1 MHEEWEFRNLPRE
14 ENSWKRLEKSQGR
27 GLEWKREYLGDEQ
40 ARTDRERSKKWE
52 IDHEERIYRPL
63 VNLDKCRCREVSR
76 NLSRYVSRKWLSTV
90 EVSSNKELDPRTE
103 AQSIHHVSRSYR
115 GGRSIL
121 DRSTRYRG
129 GVEPSFQNSFLR
141 GEKHKHECN
150 PTYNST
156 NDPINTIISQN
167 SLSI

>member
-1 MHEEWEFRNLPRE
+1 M
-14 ENSWKRLEKSQGR
+14 
-27 GLEWKREYLGDEQ
+27 
-40 ARTDRERSKKWE
+40 DR
-52 IDHEERIYRPL
+52 EERIYRPS
-63 VNLDKCRCREVSR
+63 VNFDRCSCREVSR
-76 NLSRYVSRKWLSTV
+76 NLSRQVSRKWSSTV
-90 EVSSNKELDPRTE
+90 EVSSNKESDPRTE
-103 AQSIHHVSRSYR
+103 ARLIHQVSRSYR

-129 GVEPSFQNSFLR
+129 AVRIAIRKKTQEARHIASYQGDVKPAFQNSFLR